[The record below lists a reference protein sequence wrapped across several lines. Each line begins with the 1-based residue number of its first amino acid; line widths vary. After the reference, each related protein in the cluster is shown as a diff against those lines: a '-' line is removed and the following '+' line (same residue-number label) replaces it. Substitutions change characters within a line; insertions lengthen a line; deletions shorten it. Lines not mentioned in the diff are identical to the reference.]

1 MNKKSLVAAPL
12 TGDEQR
18 VLSRGIAFLMACAA
32 ALSAPTLFG
41 LARLIGFAAQLAWL
55 LPAALDGYAVT
66 SIWFGRKVA
75 ASHLAAKAARRNARL
90 ALALTVACNGLYHLL
105 TLGGVLVP
113 TAARVTLL
121 VAVSSLPPFLV
132 DRLLHLR
139 SLAAGNSA
147 APAAADQPPTVQPK
161 QQPSK
166 TGNPERP
173 AKDSLTVQLPAAAD
187 RPQTVQPSTDRPST
201 PQPDAP
207 TTDRPAAEVNDQAP
221 TGHPNMERWVEIG
234 HPVYLKVKT
243 SHGKRPPEGAYR
255 AALATEAARLIAAGQ
270 LPAAYDDP
278 SVSTA
283 KRVRAA
289 VEDRFPELSP
299 LHLIREAS

>member
-1 MNKKSLVAAPL
+1 VS
-12 TGDEQR
+12 
-18 VLSRGIAFLMACAA
+18 AFTRWTLRIGGGA
-32 ALSAPTLFG
+32 ALVCGAILSFFALYG
-41 LARLIGFAAQLAWL
+41 LAVMNGWPRYIAWALPGSVDVLTATAAIVAMSVPREHRGAKIAHWCAGVSLLITVGCNIEFHAL
-55 LPAALDGYAVT
+55 LPATHWSIGHVFLVATGAVPAIVVELILVMQMYLGDGA
-66 SIWFGRKVA
+66 
-75 ASHLAAKAARRNARL
+75 
-90 ALALTVACNGLYHLL
+90 ALA
-105 TLGGVLVP
+105 
-113 TAARVTLL
+113 TAEHP
-121 VAVSSLPPFLV
+121 S
-132 DRLLHLR
+132 
-139 SLAAGNSA
+139 
-147 APAAADQPPTVQPK
+147 TVQPK

-166 TGNPERP
+166 TGTPERP